1 MVFTS
6 EQEMLRDAAAGWVRE
21 RAPIASLRAL
31 REHANGAAFDPA
43 LFAEMAEMG
52 WTGVVV
58 PEKDGGFGLGFAG
71 MGVLVEELGRNL
83 VASPLVSSAVVVSS
97 ALVLGGTQEQKDH
110 WLPKLISGEIH
121 AALAV
126 DEGLRHDPV
135 TTALAAGR
143 DGAGWQL
150 DGIKRPV
157 FEASGAGLF
166 LVVARS
172 AGQPG
177 EQAGISL
184 FLCPSDAPGLHLS
197 PLNHIDSRTASI
209 VKFDSVRLTDEALLG
224 EAGDGFGLLD
234 AALDRGRAVL
244 AAEMLGSASQAFN
257 TTIEYLR
264 TRVQFDRPIGS
275 FQALQHRAA
284 DLLGELELARS
295 AVRGALLALD
305 NAAKDSAQL
314 ASLAKALAGK
324 VFRRAAQEMIQMHG
338 GIGMTDEHDA
348 GLYFKRSQVADLT
361 LGNVAFHR
369 ERYMRFVGL

>member
-1 MVFTS
+1 M
-6 EQEMLRDAAAGWVRE
+6 
-21 RAPIASLRAL
+21 
-31 REHANGAAFDPA
+31 
-43 LFAEMAEMG
+43 
-52 WTGVVV
+52 
-58 PEKDGGFGLGFAG
+58 
-71 MGVLVEELGRNL
+71 
-83 VASPLVSSAVVVSS
+83 
-97 ALVLGGTQEQKDH
+97 
-110 WLPKLISGEIH
+110 
-121 AALAV
+121 
-126 DEGLRHDPV
+126 
-135 TTALAAGR
+135 
-143 DGAGWQL
+143 
-150 DGIKRPV
+150 
-157 FEASGAGLF
+157 
-166 LVVARS
+166 
-172 AGQPG
+172 
-177 EQAGISL
+177 
-184 FLCPSDAPGLHLS
+184 
-197 PLNHIDSRTASI
+197 
-209 VKFDSVRLTDEALLG
+209 
-224 EAGDGFGLLD
+224 
-234 AALDRGRAVL
+234 DRGRAVL